1 LTIADLHTHTNF
13 SDGEL
18 SPSEILNEALIK
30 KIKYLSITDH
40 DTLSG
45 YKKAKKILSD
55 PFYNQITLIPG
66 VEISTSFEGSN
77 IHTLGY
83 FFDAD
88 NKELNETLKLLQIRR
103 NEFAKNTLDF
113 LKEKGFEINWG
124 DILTNVNG
132 SLGRLHIAYGMKNKG
147 IVKKVSDAFDE
158 YLNPFK
164 EMYEKQFE
172 FNTID
177 VIKLINNAGGVCS
190 IAHPHTVKNAEKLI
204 PKLVKNGLIG
214 IEIVEGKK
222 IYKTDEEYLKLGLVK
237 TAGSDFH
244 KNGKNSYLGKN
255 NFSEEE
261 FINFYNKSKKSLDGK
276 IKWKL

>member
-1 LTIADLHTHTNF
+1 MILADLHTHTNF

-18 SPSEILNEALIK
+18 SPSEILNEALVK

-40 DTLSG
+40 DTLTG
-45 YKKAKKILSD
+45 YKKAKKIVSSSY
-55 PFYNQITLIPG
+55 YNQITLIPG
-66 VEISTSFEGSN
+66 VEISTSFEGSY

-83 FFDAD
+83 FFDD
-88 NKELNETLKLLQIRR
+88 NNKELNETLKLLQIRR
-103 NEFAKNTLDF
+103 NEFAKNVLNF
-113 LKEKGFEINWG
+113 LNQKGFEISWG

-132 SLGRLHIAYGMKNKG
+132 SLGRLHIAYAMKNKG
-147 IVKKVSDAFDE
+147 IVKKVSDAFDK

-164 EMYEKQFE
+164 ENYEKEFE

-177 VIKLINNAGGVCS
+177 IIKLINSAGGVCS
-190 IAHPHTVKNAEKLI
+190 IAHPHTVNNAENLI
-204 PKLVKNGLIG
+204 QKLVKNGLTG
-214 IEIVEGKK
+214 IEIVKNKE
-222 IYKTDEEYLKLGLVK
+222 IFKTDEEYLNLGLVK

-261 FINFYNKSKKSLDGK
+261 FINFYEKSKNTLNGK
-276 IKWKL
+276 IKWNL